1 MTGPARAVTD
11 RDAAAWT
18 SPLTPAPERQRA
30 AIRARGR
37 AILADLRVVFPHGA
51 PGAELAPR
59 LVAAGVASQCEAGL
73 ALLLDS
79 IATREAAAGAH
90 AGAALIGLGPGLTPE
105 GDDLIAGAA
114 AVIYACSSAA
124 GWSSSQR
131 QSWLDAVAP
140 EHLRRRTTPLSAALL
155 GHAVRGEAVKP
166 LHALLD
172 FTDAGER
179 GWRRALDGLRQTGA
193 STGGAYAAAA
203 GAAAYLAA
211 Y

>member
-1 MTGPARAVTD
+1 
-11 RDAAAWT
+11 
-18 SPLTPAPERQRA
+18 
-30 AIRARGR
+30 
-37 AILADLRVVFPHGA
+37 VFPQGA

-59 LVAAGVASQCEAGL
+59 LVAAGIASQCEDGL

-79 IATREAAAGAH
+79 IATREAAAGGR

-114 AVIYACSSAA
+114 AVIYACAGAA
-124 GWSSSQR
+124 GWSVSQR
-131 QSWLDAVAP
+131 QAWLDAVAP
-140 EHLRRRTTPLSAALL
+140 AVLRRRTTPVSAALL
-155 GHAVRGEAVKP
+155 EHAVRGAAVKP

-179 GWRRALDGLRQTGA
+179 GWRRALDRLRHTGA
-193 STGGAYAAAA
+193 STGSAYAAAA